1 MSEYAKGPW
10 REGIEGNLGIYG
22 PDGQGEDSGLIARVY
37 KGRGNVR
44 LITAAPEMA
53 EMLLR
58 FSKNEP
64 VGDIEL
70 RNLLKKA
77 GVLE

>member
-1 MSEYAKGPW
+1 MDKYTKGPMKPCGCEFIVDW
-10 REGIEGNLGIYG
+10 GQPVGIDYCPLHEAVH
-22 PDGQGEDSGLIARVY
+22 D
-37 KGRGNVR
+37 
-44 LITAAPEMA
+44 MA
-53 EMLLR
+53 DMLLR

-77 GVLE
+77 GVL